1 MKSSLPGH
9 PAGVTQCPGFHAEP
23 STIDHPPLTPGSMVT
38 QSEKKGPRIAAYVKS
53 LGLEGGDFDPCYL
66 GYFGCFNAGEYY
78 EAHDVLEHLW
88 LQGRD
93 ENYAFYKGLIQL
105 AGAFVHLQKQR
116 ARPNHPKDGRRMRPA
131 VRLFRLAETNFSSYR
146 PVHQGLNLEA
156 VIGMIHDYVARI
168 EAADFTVNPWHPDM
182 APALRP
188 EVL

>member
-1 MKSSLPGH
+1 
-9 PAGVTQCPGFHAEP
+9 
-23 STIDHPPLTPGSMVT
+23 MVA
-38 QSEKKGPRIAAYVKS
+38 QPEKKAVRIAAYVES

-116 ARPNHPKDGRRMRPA
+116 ARPHHPKDGTRMRPA
-131 VRLFRLAETNFSSYR
+131 VRLFRLAEKNLFAYR
-146 PVHQGLNLEA
+146 PVHLGLDLES
-156 VIGMIHDYVARI
+156 VTVMMNRYVDRI
-168 EAADFTVNPWHPDM
+168 IESEYTVNPWHPDQ
-182 APALRP
+182 APVLRP
-188 EVL
+188 DAS